1 MSSVQEFRQH
11 RQFERVQDAIY
22 QTPKVHPSVQTHRP
36 PFCILNL
43 DTGLEEAQVPGWQ
56 TFRKIVRE
64 EIDVDLHGTSA
75 KFTRKRGGASY
86 FCQRTSHR
94 RFNGGNIVVVLN
106 DRSCKG
112 LLT

>member
-1 MSSVQEFRQH
+1 MSSVQEFRPH

-64 EIDVDLHGTSA
+64 EIDVDLHCTSA
-75 KFTRKRGGASY
+75 KFTRKRGEHHTFA
-86 FCQRTSHR
+86 
-94 RFNGGNIVVVLN
+94 NGLATEGSMVETLL
-106 DRSCKG
+106 SCSMIDPVKAC
-112 LLT
+112 